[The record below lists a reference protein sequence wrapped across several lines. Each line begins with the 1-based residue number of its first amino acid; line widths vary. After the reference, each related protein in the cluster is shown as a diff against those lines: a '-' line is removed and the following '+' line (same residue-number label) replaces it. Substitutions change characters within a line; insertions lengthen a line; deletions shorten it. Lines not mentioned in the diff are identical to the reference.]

1 MSTNSLPDTSSSL
14 KLPMYSCLIILVL
27 GALLHLGWNAVT
39 RTAVD
44 ETKERE
50 ILRVLGRWIEEAV
63 DSIVEAA
70 FQDFAAVD
78 PLFP

>member
-1 MSTNSLPDTSSSL
+1 M
-14 KLPMYSCLIILVL
+14 
-27 GALLHLGWNAVT
+27 T

-50 ILRVLGRWIEEAV
+50 ILRVLGRWIGEPV

-70 FQDFAAVD
+70 FQDFAVVD
-78 PLFP
+78 PLSLERLKNNKVPGKDK

>member
-14 KLPMYSCLIILVL
+14 KLPMYSCLIILD
-27 GALLHLGWNAVT
+27 LGWNAVT

-50 ILRVLGRWIEEAV
+50 ILRVLGRWIGEAV

-70 FQDFAAVD
+70 FQDFAVVD

>member
-1 MSTNSLPDTSSSL
+1 
-14 KLPMYSCLIILVL
+14 MYSCLIILD
-27 GALLHLGWNAVT
+27 LGWNAVT

-63 DSIVEAA
+63 DSIVEDA
-70 FQDFAAVD
+70 FQHFAVVD